1 MERKLANLFD
11 RQRFER
17 NAKLS
22 GVISDVESR
31 YAGALADDDLEM
43 VSAAGETGVPTVNPE
58 VLLGWHAL
66 PRTDQRGRGGAAV
79 PGGERT
85 AREGRHDHDPDTGG
99 GRLVIGAEAVY
110 REFHPKV
117 SAYVRGKVAH
127 PQDAEEIVS
136 AVFLKVVQKLD
147 SYDPQKAA
155 LSTWVYTITRNTVT
169 DYYRTR
175 HTAAALEDWMAGEE
189 PSPEMSD
196 DALDGLADALM
207 ALKERERDLIVL
219 HYYRGHTL
227 KTVAQ
232 MMGMS
237 YINAKVIHKKAL
249 AGLRLAMGA

>member
-1 MERKLANLFD
+1 M
-11 RQRFER
+11 
-17 NAKLS
+17 
-22 GVISDVESR
+22 
-31 YAGALADDDLEM
+31 
-43 VSAAGETGVPTVNPE
+43 
-58 VLLGWHAL
+58 
-66 PRTDQRGRGGAAV
+66 
-79 PGGERT
+79 
-85 AREGRHDHDPDTGG
+85 
-99 GRLVIGAEAVY
+99 IGAEAVF

-249 AGLRLAMGA
+249 AELRLAMGA

>member
-1 MERKLANLFD
+1 M
-11 RQRFER
+11 
-17 NAKLS
+17 
-22 GVISDVESR
+22 
-31 YAGALADDDLEM
+31 
-43 VSAAGETGVPTVNPE
+43 
-58 VLLGWHAL
+58 
-66 PRTDQRGRGGAAV
+66 
-79 PGGERT
+79 
-85 AREGRHDHDPDTGG
+85 
-99 GRLVIGAEAVY
+99 IGAEAVY
-110 REFHPKV
+110 REFYPKV